1 MREKLNEN
9 PKAQVGL
16 IAILVV
22 VGAFMF
28 MKMSSG
34 GEEEGVEAASTEATV
49 AVAGTSAVGTATGAT
64 PGEAVEGAVES
75 AIESVGETGA
85 AVPASVP
92 TPPPPRPVATAYD
105 SGKTVVLLIVHDGG
119 IDDELVQ
126 RASSQLDSD
135 SSVAFFEVP
144 AKRIADYA
152 AITLGL
158 AINRVPALV
167 VMRPKKLSGGT
178 PQASVDYGFQTSE
191 GVQQAVRDAAYEGHE
206 LTYHPN

>member
-9 PKAQVGL
+9 PIAQVGL
-16 IAILVV
+16 ILILVV
-22 VGAFMF
+22 VGVYMF
-28 MKMSSG
+28 ISSSG
-34 GEEEGVEAASTEATV
+34 GEEEESAAPTEATV

-75 AIESVGETGA
+75 AIESAGETVSA
-85 AVPASVP
+85 TPSAVPA
-92 TPPPPRPVATAYD
+92 PPPPKPVAAAYD

-119 IDDELVQ
+119 IDDKLVQ
-126 RASSQLDSD
+126 QASSQLDSD
-135 SSVAFFEVP
+135 PSVAFFEVP

-152 AITLGL
+152 AITIGL
-158 AINRVPALV
+158 DVNRVPALV

-191 GVQQAVRDAAYEGHE
+191 NVQQAVRDAAYEGHE